1 MKAEEQHLQIEGGIE
16 RLRKEY
22 VLLGKMAFD
31 EYKSIAIFIVVL
43 ILWALGLKQRIYLQV
58 WWMLCSITM
67 VLPKKRRFGY
77 SIWG

>member
-1 MKAEEQHLQIEGGIE
+1 MRVEEQHLQIEGGIE

>member
-1 MKAEEQHLQIEGGIE
+1 MRAEEQHLQIEGGIE